1 MVVERQRETGQ
12 DYLGE
17 EMPVI
22 SSTSISGKITP
33 ACGHVRPF
41 KYEIKEVVF
50 KGKYKLKMIYH

>member
-1 MVVERQRETGQ
+1 
-12 DYLGE
+12 
-17 EMPVI
+17 MPVI